1 MTAQFQ
7 KYSQF
12 YDLIYQ
18 DKDYI
23 KEANYI
29 DKIIHENTTKR
40 PKNILSLGCGTGSY
54 ELLFAKK
61 GYQIDGVDLSSQML
75 AIARKKISHS
85 KLSSKISLH
94 QGDIRKVTLNKQFD
108 IAIMLFNI
116 AGYMLKNKDFE
127 DCLLNIAKH
136 LKPKGLF
143 IFDCFHAPIV
153 LRDHIPYQIK
163 EINHDGSKIIRLTRS
178 KLIWDANIVDINFQI
193 LNIRGSKTISDINER
208 HSIRYFSLPE
218 LDYFLTNAGFERLS
232 TYDWLETSPEVRN
245 KRDIL
250 TIARKI

>member
-1 MTAQFQ
+1 MATQFK

-29 DKIIHENTTKR
+29 DRIIHKNTTIR

-75 AIARKKISHS
+75 ALAKKKISHS

-94 QGDIRKVTLNKQFD
+94 QGDIRKIALNKQFD
-108 IAIMLFNI
+108 IVVMLFNI
-116 AGYMLKNKDFE
+116 AGYMLENRDFT
-127 DCLLNIAKH
+127 DCLLNVSKH
-136 LKPKGLF
+136 LKSGGLF
-143 IFDCFHAPIV
+143 LFDCFHAPIV

-163 EINHDGSKIIRLTRS
+163 ETNHGGSKIIRLTKS
-178 KLIWDANIVDINFQI
+178 KLIWDTNVVDINFRV
-193 LNIRGSKTISDINER
+193 LNIRGTKTISDINER
-208 HSIRYFSLPE
+208 HPIRYFSLPE
-218 LDYFLTNAGFERLS
+218 LDNFLTNAGFERLF

-250 TIARKI
+250 TVARKI